1 MRFLIALIATIAST
15 TPALAQD
22 PAAADTAP
30 AAPIATAGADANSY
44 EAGARDTLEV
54 EVYGEEDLSGS
65 YAVAD
70 DGTIDFPLLG
80 KVAVV
85 GLTTQ
90 AIDDE
95 ITRRLATNFLVNPQV
110 KVRMAAFGSRPVQ
123 VLGSVAKPG
132 TYYLSGQTRVL
143 DILTTAG
150 GIKEVG
156 SIEVRVQRKAGGAEP
171 EVINLERLVGYGE
184 GNTLLYPGDVVYVPA
199 GPLVYV
205 SGMVEEPGPV
215 PFKDGLTFAQA
226 INKAGGPTKGANLRA
241 MLLLRDGVQTKVNYK
256 KILKGSL
263 ADPKL
268 EPDDQITVK
277 ESAI

>member
-1 MRFLIALIATIAST
+1 MRIVVALIASLIAA
-15 TPALAQD
+15 PAFAQD
-22 PAAADTAP
+22 AP
-30 AAPIATAGADANSY
+30 APSPSADVGDVNSY

-54 EVYGEEDLSGS
+54 EVYGEEDLSGP

-80 KVAVV
+80 KIPVV

-95 ITRRLATNFLVNPQV
+95 ITRRLASNYLVNPQV
-110 KVRMAAFGSRPVQ
+110 QVRVAAFGSRPIQ

-143 DILTTAG
+143 DMITTAG
-150 GIKEVG
+150 GIKEEG
-156 SIEVRVQRKAGGAEP
+156 SIEVRIQRKASPQNP

-184 GNTLLYPGDVVYVPA
+184 GNAFLYPGDVIYVPA

-205 SGMVEEPGPV
+205 SGQVEDPGPV
-215 PFKDGLTFAQA
+215 PFKDGITFAQA

-241 MLLLRDGVQTKVNYK
+241 MLLLRTGVQTKVNYK
-256 KILKGSL
+256 KILKGKL
-263 ADPKL
+263 PDPKL